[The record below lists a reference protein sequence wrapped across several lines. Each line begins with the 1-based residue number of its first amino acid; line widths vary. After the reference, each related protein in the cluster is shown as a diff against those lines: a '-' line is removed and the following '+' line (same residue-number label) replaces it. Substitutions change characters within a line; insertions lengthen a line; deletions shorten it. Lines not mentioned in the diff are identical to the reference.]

1 MSEKE
6 SRDLTPI
13 FDSLKI
19 DLYKDDLDLKILIA
33 VDERT
38 GLLEAVH
45 TQDDYTLDLIQHIK
59 EYVLSKQQDVK
70 ENEGQ

>member
-1 MSEKE
+1 MTEKE
-6 SRDLTPI
+6 SRDLSPI

-19 DLYKDDLDLKILIA
+19 DLYKQDLDLRILIA

-38 GLLEAVH
+38 GTLEAIH

-59 EYVLSKQQDVK
+59 EYVMSKQQEVK
-70 ENEGQ
+70 E